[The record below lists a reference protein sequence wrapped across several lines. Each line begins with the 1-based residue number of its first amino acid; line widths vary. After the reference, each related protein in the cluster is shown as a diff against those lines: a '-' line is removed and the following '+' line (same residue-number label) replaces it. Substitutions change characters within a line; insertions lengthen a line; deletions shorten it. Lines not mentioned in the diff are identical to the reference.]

1 MERFVREIG
10 IVSCAT
16 AALVKARTNAIAHL
30 RLNSILGPRQITQ
43 SPNCQT
49 VFIALLSV
57 QENQQPRR
65 RGLRVSRKTTF
76 RPGSARVS
84 RAGAHKEC
92 SSACARNRVEFAAVS
107 TEVKKEIELEIAYVL
122 FADIDGY
129 PKLLMDLQRQLL
141 DLVDQ
146 VVR

>member
-65 RGLRVSRKTTF
+65 HRLRVSRKTTV
-76 RPGSARVS
+76 RPAERP
-84 RAGAHKEC
+84 E
-92 SSACARNRVEFAAVS
+92 NTYTPAAIPTRLGHS
-107 TEVKKEIELEIAYVL
+107 N
-122 FADIDGY
+122 
-129 PKLLMDLQRQLL
+129 
-141 DLVDQ
+141 
-146 VVR
+146 